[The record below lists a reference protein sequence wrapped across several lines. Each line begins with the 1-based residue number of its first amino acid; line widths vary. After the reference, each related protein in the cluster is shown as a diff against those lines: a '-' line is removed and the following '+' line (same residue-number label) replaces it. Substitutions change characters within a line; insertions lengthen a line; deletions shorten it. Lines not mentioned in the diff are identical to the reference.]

1 MTGPLPKL
9 VELLAYLDESRAR
22 LLETAHAM
30 NPTFAQIRPRDE
42 EWSAAEN
49 LSHLAAVEKSVLRLI
64 GKAIEESRDGDLGA
78 DESAE
83 SVLGSLDRFKV
94 ASGLPKVIS
103 PERIAPDP
111 NAPVA
116 DSVAALTATREQ
128 LREVLLECG
137 DLNLSAIKRPHPMLR
152 DLNLYQWVLFVAQHE
167 ERHRQQ
173 IDATLAAVTERAA
186 ESAPIV

>member
-1 MTGPLPKL
+1 MM
-9 VELLAYLDESRAR
+9 ELLGYLDETRAR
-22 LLETAHAM
+22 LVETAHAM

-49 LSHLAAVEKSVLRLI
+49 LSHLAAVEQSVLRLVA
-64 GKAIEESRDGDLGA
+64 KAIEESRDIELGV

-83 SVLGSLDRFKV
+83 SVLGSLDRFRV
-94 ASGLPKVIS
+94 ASGVPKVIA
-103 PERIAPDP
+103 PERIAPEP
-111 NAPVA
+111 NASVA
-116 DSVAALTATREQ
+116 DSLASLTATREQ
-128 LREVLLECG
+128 LREFMLGCG

-173 IDATLAAVTERAA
+173 IEGALAAVTERAA
-186 ESAPIV
+186 ESAPMV

>member
-1 MTGPLPKL
+1 MSGARPKL
-9 VELLAYLDESRAR
+9 VELLAYLDETRAR
-22 LLETAHAM
+22 LIETAHAM

-49 LSHLAAVEKSVLRLI
+49 LSHLALVEKSVLGLI
-64 GKAIEESRDGDLGA
+64 SKAIEESRGIDLGA

-94 ASGLPKVIS
+94 ASGFPKVIS
-103 PERIAPDP
+103 PDRIAPDG
-111 NAPVA
+111 NASVA
-116 DSVAALTATREQ
+116 DSIASLAATREQ
-128 LREVLLECG
+128 LREALLGCD

-173 IDATLAAVTERAA
+173 IELALTVVTERAA